1 MKLRTMVI
9 NQIVY
14 SRACAA
20 RYFNGEIMSKKNQSW
35 TGKKQNTEK
44 NVMQPSRHVKNEGVA
59 VKVDSE

>member
-20 RYFNGEIMSKKNQSW
+20 RYFNVEIMSKKVQSW
-35 TGKKQNTEK
+35 TGKNKTRKRMSCSHLGMSKMRALQ
-44 NVMQPSRHVKNEGVA
+44 
-59 VKVDSE
+59 